1 MPTLRTLLD
10 RQGRE
15 LDRLTDEQAEQA
27 LRIFDTARRE
37 LVERLDAELARR
49 PDPHFTAFEMQ
60 RTLALVEQAIGTL
73 QARLG
78 VHVDAAT
85 EAARRASLGHL
96 QAVVALQDPDMAM
109 VGGDL
114 NLEVLARLSADG
126 GTLMHRYSVQRYG
139 AAVVNSIQ
147 GHLVQGVAQR
157 LTWVQ
162 LRERV
167 FAREGAMAGIGRA
180 RAELIVRNEMSNAYN
195 GAHLAGIR
203 AHAAR
208 DPADAED
215 PLQVKI
221 SEYLDRRSHPI
232 SWVLDGQTRQPD
244 GKPFRARIADVQ
256 ARAAMLG
263 KKLNGVLWRREGAF
277 FVGENLPAHHWERG
291 RVHAWRDSWSM
302 DDD

>member
-10 RQGRE
+10 RQTRE
-15 LDRLTDEQAEQA
+15 LDNLTDDEARKA

-37 LVERLDAELARR
+37 LAERLDDELKRR
-49 PDPHFTAFEMQ
+49 PDPHFTAFELQ
-60 RTLALVEQAIGTL
+60 RTLAIVEQGIGTL

-85 EAARRASLGHL
+85 EAARRSSLSHL
-96 QAVVALQDPDMAM
+96 EAVIGLQEPEMLT

-114 NLEVLARLSADG
+114 NIEILRRLSADG
-126 GTLMHRYSVQRYG
+126 GTLLHRYSVQRYG
-139 AAVVNSIQ
+139 AAVVNSLQ

-167 FAREGAMAGIGRA
+167 FAAEGAMAGFGRA

-203 AHAAR
+203 AHAER
-208 DPADAED
+208 DPPGTED

-232 SWVLDGQTRQPD
+232 SWMLDGQTRTPD

-263 KKLNGVLWRREGAF
+263 KRLNGVLWRREGAF

-302 DDD
+302 DD